1 MGKQYRQL
9 TQNDI
14 AFIKEQKLFYLASA
28 SGSEVNLSPKG
39 YDSIRILNEST
50 IIFMNYAGSGN
61 RTHRDAVNN
70 GEFTLLFNAFS
81 GKANITRLFCKADII
96 NEDSSEYK
104 EYLEAFNEK
113 KELVRNFFKFN
124 IYAVESSCGESV
136 PYMDYVEERTTIKE
150 WVVKMDKSD
159 KLEAYKEKHF
169 TPPDL
174 QNIKE

>member
-1 MGKQYRQL
+1 MGKQYKQL

-28 SGSEVNLSPKG
+28 SLGEVNLSPKG
-39 YDSIRILNEST
+39 YDSIRVLNEST

-61 RTHRDAVNN
+61 RTHRDAANN
-70 GEFTLLFNAFS
+70 GEFTLVFNAFS
-81 GKANITRLFCKADII
+81 GKANIIRLFCKAEII
-96 NEDSSEYK
+96 NDDSSEYK
-104 EYLEAFNEK
+104 EYLESFNEK

-136 PYMDYVEERTTIKE
+136 PYMDYIRDRTTIKE

-159 KLEAYKEKHF
+159 KLEKYKEKHF

-174 QNIKE
+174 NKLT